1 MAVQLCL
8 AIATAENPK
17 GATRRRTRDRLGVLR
32 AGVPKAIGKAKK
44 AAPATMV
51 VAPDP
56 PHGAMGMIRG
66 RKPAGNG
73 GHNPSSRG
81 AVYDQRTY
89 GSVGAGA
96 GNRPGYPTDGRRREP
111 GLAMERG
118 LAVRVDE
125 LRHPV
130 AVAVDVAAA
139 DGQRMNAAAAEPAEE
154 HRHVGLVRRSGS
166 RPQLRRKEVVDER
179 LRLFIGSERAQP
191 DARRADHARAL
202 QRTQPRNLLKPRRHV
217 ADARGVGGGRRR
229 TPPPESV
236 SRRVV
241 ASSRP
246 PEPCEQMILS
256 RASLGAPGGEINA
269 GAKRSC
275 PCARRWA
282 GPCASSP
289 SLRRHTSN
297 RISV

>member
-66 RKPAGNG
+66 RKPAGGG

-96 GNRPGYPTDGRRREP
+96 GNRPGYPSAPSMTSSSG
-111 GLAMERG
+111 
-118 LAVRVDE
+118 VRV
-125 LRHPV
+125 LR
-130 AVAVDVAAA
+130 
-139 DGQRMNAAAAEPAEE
+139 
-154 HRHVGLVRRSGS
+154 
-166 RPQLRRKEVVDER
+166 
-179 LRLFIGSERAQP
+179 
-191 DARRADHARAL
+191 
-202 QRTQPRNLLKPRRHV
+202 
-217 ADARGVGGGRRR
+217 GGDD
-229 TPPPESV
+229 TNHKSM
-236 SRRVV
+236 
-241 ASSRP
+241 AT
-246 PEPCEQMILS
+246 
-256 RASLGAPGGEINA
+256 A
-269 GAKRSC
+269 
-275 PCARRWA
+275 
-282 GPCASSP
+282 
-289 SLRRHTSN
+289 TS
-297 RISV
+297 